1 MLKKHT
7 VLVLA
12 ALMMFNATAFG
23 ETSDAVPADDEG
35 HGDEIGLGIGAV
47 IGGLIAGPP
56 GAIIGAAGGAWYG
69 NRQDREAV
77 EKESLEADLHKKRTE
92 VAYLNNQLEELR
104 SEFGRE
110 MRKVKLEDR
119 RSALDQLSEGVSL
132 TVYFRT
138 DSADIAGDMRS
149 RIKRL
154 AGFLKDY
161 PEVQL
166 HLEAHADRRGSEEY
180 NRALSRKRAA
190 SVRAALAEAGIDP
203 ARIHSHAYGESA
215 AERPETDREGM
226 IFDRRVNIILNLD
239 TQA

>member
-1 MLKKHT
+1 MLMKYIT
-7 VLVLA
+7 VVLA
-12 ALMMFNATAFG
+12 ILMIFNTAVFA
-23 ETSDAVPADDEG
+23 ETSKALADDKG
-35 HGDEIGLGIGAV
+35 HRDEIGLGMGAV

-69 NRQDREAV
+69 NRRDKKAV
-77 EKESLEADLHKKRTE
+77 ERENLEADLHKKQTE
-92 VAYLNNQLEELR
+92 IVYLNNQLEELR

-119 RSALDQLSEGVSL
+119 RSALEQLSEGVSL

-138 DSADIAGDMRS
+138 DSTNIDEDMRS
-149 RIKRL
+149 RIERL
-154 AGFLKDY
+154 DGLLNDY

-166 HLEAHADRRGSEEY
+166 HLEGHADRRGSADY
-180 NRALSRKRAA
+180 NRELSRKRAE
-190 SVRAALAEAGIDP
+190 SVHAALVEAGINSS
-203 ARIHSHAYGESA
+203 RIHRHAYGESA
-215 AERPETDREGM
+215 AERPESDREGL

>member
-1 MLKKHT
+1 MRKQHI
-7 VLVLA
+7 VLVLTT
-12 ALMMFNATAFG
+12 LMMFNPPVFAESETA
-23 ETSDAVPADDEG
+23 PADEG
-35 HGDEIGLGIGAV
+35 HRDEIGLGIGAL
-47 IGGLIAGPP
+47 IGGLIGGPP

-69 NRQDREAV
+69 NREDREAV
-77 EKESLEADLHKKRTE
+77 KKENLETDLHRKKTE

-110 MRKVKLEDR
+110 MQKVKLEDR
-119 RSALDQLSEGVSL
+119 RSALEQLSEGVSL

-138 DSADIAGDMRS
+138 DSADIAADMRS

-154 AGFLKDY
+154 AGFLNDY

-180 NRALSRKRAA
+180 NRELSRKRAD
-190 SVRAALAEAGIDP
+190 SVRNALAKAGIDP

-215 AERPETDREGM
+215 AERPEKDREGM

>member
-7 VLVLA
+7 VLTLA
-12 ALMMFNATAFG
+12 VLMMFNTAAFA
-23 ETSDAVPADDEG
+23 ETSETVPADEG
-35 HGDEIGLGIGAV
+35 HRDEIGLGMGAV

-69 NRQDREAV
+69 NRQDKKAV
-77 EKESLEADLHKKRTE
+77 EKENLEADLHKKQTE
-92 VAYLNNQLEELR
+92 VAYLNNQLAELR

-110 MRKVKLEDR
+110 LKRVKLEDR
-119 RSALDQLSEGVSL
+119 RSALEQLSEGVSL

-138 DSADIAGDMRS
+138 DSAGIDEDMRS

-154 AGFLKDY
+154 AGFLNDY

-166 HLEAHADRRGSEEY
+166 HLEGHADRRGSAEY
-180 NRALSRKRAA
+180 NRELSRKRAQ
-190 SVRAALAEAGIDP
+190 SVREALAEAGIDP
-203 ARIHSHAYGESA
+203 ARIHNHAYGESA
-215 AERPETDREGM
+215 AERPEEDREGM